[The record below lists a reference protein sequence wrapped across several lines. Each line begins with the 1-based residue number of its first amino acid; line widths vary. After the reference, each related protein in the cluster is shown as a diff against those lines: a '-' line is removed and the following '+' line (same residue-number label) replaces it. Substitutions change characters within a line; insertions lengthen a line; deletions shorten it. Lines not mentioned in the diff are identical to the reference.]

1 MQMRCLAGL
10 LLLPCAAAF
19 NVRPPLSPARVAQPV
34 VASGRAAPLVM
45 ADDDIASLQAQIQRL
60 QLQAEIQRLQAQ
72 LPKESAPEPPI
83 AADVSPP
90 PQVVAGVAPPAPVVP
105 VVPEVVAPPVPEV
118 VAPPVP
124 EVVAPPV
131 DALEKITKAAAE
143 STSSWVMP
151 SFDAA
156 PAATAAAATAAT
168 AAAPTNGGYPVA
180 IAVAVTFLVGAG
192 FAVRQFVVMLSGG
205 EGGPAKEAE
214 SFMFG
219 ARRASRK
226 VDPASGL
233 SSSCR
238 PAGPKELAP
247 FVCNSLSLSLSS
259 RGRRPPRRPH
269 SG

>member
-83 AADVSPP
+83 AAVVSPP
-90 PQVVAGVAPPAPVVP
+90 PQVVAEVAPPAPVVP
-105 VVPEVVAPPVPEV
+105 VVPEV

-233 SSSCR
+233 SNSCR
-238 PAGPKELAP
+238 PGRPKRARAFRLQR
-247 FVCNSLSLSLSS
+247 SLS